1 MTITTL
7 RFIGF
12 KWLLN
17 LLCFVEKSKCF
28 FQSLVCFNSNFWVFI
43 MFKCILY
50 RFSVCRGGSGT
61 RELPA
66 YVLSVFCT
74 RFVRVVASS
83 TTPQKELD
91 SPSKGPI
98 TGHSLRCPTAQQP
111 LQCPAT
117 RMPPK
122 TVPNVVHSLE
132 LFAGSVPCRCLF
144 LSSSPLLLCCFF
156 LSLVPEVPQKNF
168 IIEVP
173 VVGGESLEK
182 GCFGFLFQ
190 SALTDLH
197 LPAFSGVED
206 VLS

>member
-1 MTITTL
+1 
-7 RFIGF
+7 
-12 KWLLN
+12 
-17 LLCFVEKSKCF
+17 
-28 FQSLVCFNSNFWVFI
+28 
-43 MFKCILY
+43 MFKMLFEFFRIALNPN
-50 RFSVCRGGSGT
+50 S
-61 RELPA
+61 
-66 YVLSVFCT
+66 
-74 RFVRVVASS
+74 
-83 TTPQKELD
+83 KEQD
-91 SPSKGPI
+91 SPSERP
-98 TGHSLRCPTAQQP
+98 HHRP
-111 LQCPAT
+111 LS
-117 RMPPK
+117 K
-122 TVPNVVHSLE
+122 VPNCPSNPCNALRRACLRNTCAKCLIVVHSLE